1 MLPQAHSWRNP
12 SRKPTALLSIC
23 THSHIFS
30 LLYTHTRTPPHACI
44 HPHMLR
50 YAYPHTCELTHT
62 CSHTYIHF
70 HTLTYAHTCVTCTY
84 SHIHKYTSIKHFV
97 SLPTNPQWGFQGCRE
112 VSFDTVH
119 SSHCLAVP
127 SPHFHHLSPP
137 LHSIS
142 PAVPHPSIKSLSLFC
157 RSFLPCTLEPGAAHT
172 SVCGSPPPR
181 YWLSQSYLNR
191 VSLPGFKYC
200 YD

>member
-1 MLPQAHSWRNP
+1 MIAERCRVDFLMLPQPHSWRNP

-30 LLYTHTRTPPHACI
+30 LLYTYTRTPPHACT

-62 CSHTYIHF
+62 CSHTYKHI
-70 HTLTYAHTCVTCTY
+70 HTLSYAHTCVTCTY
-84 SHIHKYTSIKHFV
+84 SHTHKYTSIKHFV
-97 SLPTNPQWGFQGCRE
+97 SLLTNPQWGFQGCRE

-137 LHSIS
+137 LPSIS
-142 PAVPHPSIKSLSLFC
+142 PAVPHPSVKSLSVCFAEAFC
-157 RSFLPCTLEPGAAHT
+157 HAPWS
-172 SVCGSPPPR
+172 
-181 YWLSQSYLNR
+181 
-191 VSLPGFKYC
+191 
-200 YD
+200 